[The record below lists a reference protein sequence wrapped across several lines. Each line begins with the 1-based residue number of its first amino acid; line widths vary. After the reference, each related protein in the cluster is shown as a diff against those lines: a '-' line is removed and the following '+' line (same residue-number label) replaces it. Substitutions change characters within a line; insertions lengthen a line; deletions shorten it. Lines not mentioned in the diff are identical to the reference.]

1 MSTTA
6 RPGPAL
12 PPGVVFE
19 RRDFPNSNLLLL
31 LGDEPALVDTG
42 FVAFAGQTA
51 TLAEAH
57 TSRVSKVVNT
67 HWHSDHVG
75 GNALFQR
82 RGTEIVGAKNEAA
95 ALLRA
100 DPGCC
105 VAERLDQPVPQ
116 YTIDSPVTDGD
127 RVRLGDSRWDIVA
140 APGHTP
146 DSIAFWEPER
156 RILAVGDALSS
167 YDAGWVDVMAHGPE
181 LLDRAASSLSQ
192 LRELDARVVFPGH
205 GPAIGDPV
213 PAIEKAL
220 QRIERQ
226 REDIERAV
234 YYGAKRILAFALIIR
249 GGMAFD
255 ALEEYLS
262 ERDWARDAADLLGI
276 TTSQFARA
284 LVDPMLSSGALTITG
299 GRIRAAQESREVAP
313 MIWDLPFPREW
324 AAPEAP
330 HSWSAKVR

>member
-1 MSTTA
+1 MSKTA

-12 PPGVVFE
+12 LPGVVFE
-19 RRDFPNSNLLLL
+19 QRDFPNSNLLLL

-51 TLAEAH
+51 HLAGQHAPW
-57 TSRVSKVVNT
+57 VSTVANT

-75 GNALFQR
+75 ANALFQQR
-82 RGTEIVGAKNEAA
+82 DARIVGSRDEAV
-95 ALLRA
+95 ALVRA

-116 YTIDSPVTDGD
+116 YTIDTPVAGGD
-127 RVRLGDSRWDIVA
+127 QVRLGEAQWEVLDV
-140 APGHTP
+140 PGHTP

-156 RILAVGDALSS
+156 RLLAVGDALSS
-167 YDAGWVDVMAHGPE
+167 YDVGWVDVMAHGPQ
-181 LLDRAASSLSQ
+181 LLDRAASSLSR
-192 LRELDARVVFPGH
+192 LRELDACVVFPGH
-205 GPAIGDPV
+205 GPAIDDPE

-226 REDIERAV
+226 RGDVEHAV
-234 YYGAKRILAFALIIR
+234 FYGAKRILAFALIIR

-255 ALEEYLS
+255 ALEGYLG
-262 ERDWARDAADLLGI
+262 ERDWARDAADMLGI

-284 LVDPMLSSGALTITG
+284 LVDPMLSSGALTVTG
-299 GRIRAAQESREVAP
+299 GRIRAAQDAGEVAP
-313 MIWDLPFPREW
+313 RIWDLPFPREW
-324 AAPEAP
+324 AAPEACP
-330 HSWSAKVR
+330 SGPANVQ